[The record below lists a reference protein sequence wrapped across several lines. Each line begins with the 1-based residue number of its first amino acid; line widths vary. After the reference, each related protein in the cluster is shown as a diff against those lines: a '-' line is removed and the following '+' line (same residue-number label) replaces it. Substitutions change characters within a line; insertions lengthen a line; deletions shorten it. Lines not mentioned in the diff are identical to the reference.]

1 MPLLNPM
8 KTTNKSRPAKSRF
21 MLSIAATA
29 ASALLSV
36 STSQAKVDVQ
46 FWDMIWGG
54 PEYIDAGKA
63 LVAQFNQEHPEI
75 NVTYRSI
82 P

>member
-1 MPLLNPM
+1 
-8 KTTNKSRPAKSRF
+8 

-36 STSQAKVDVQ
+36 STSQAKVEVQ

-75 NVTYRSI
+75 NVTYR
-82 P
+82 

>member
-1 MPLLNPM
+1 
-8 KTTNKSRPAKSRF
+8 